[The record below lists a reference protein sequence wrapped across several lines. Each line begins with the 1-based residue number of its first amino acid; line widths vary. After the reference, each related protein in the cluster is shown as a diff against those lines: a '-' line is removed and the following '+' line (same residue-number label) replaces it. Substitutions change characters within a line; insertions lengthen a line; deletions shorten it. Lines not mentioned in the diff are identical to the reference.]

1 MGLFGALKHYKK
13 KLEKRFSR
21 QITRKQLNFACDERI
36 ILGLKM
42 LAWSLEAPIYVVAE
56 HVLQLGASELMV
68 IVEDEALRERLC
80 RHLVE
85 GHLLTAVTKP
95 ESEPTSQRAL
105 RLENAMGLLQL
116 LETRSSLGEQE
127 KIILRLME
135 ETKSGK

>member
-1 MGLFGALKHYKK
+1 MELFGALRRYKRR
-13 KLEKRFSR
+13 LEKKFTK
-21 QITRKQLNFACDERI
+21 QIRRGQFNFACDERI

-42 LAWSLEAPIYVVAE
+42 MAQCLEAPVYVVAE
-56 HVLQLGASELMV
+56 HTLQLGASELMV

-85 GHLLTAVTKP
+85 DHLLTPVTKP

-105 RLENAMGLLQL
+105 KLENAMGLLEL
-116 LETRSSLGEQE
+116 LETRSSLEEQK

-135 ETKSGK
+135 KAKKE